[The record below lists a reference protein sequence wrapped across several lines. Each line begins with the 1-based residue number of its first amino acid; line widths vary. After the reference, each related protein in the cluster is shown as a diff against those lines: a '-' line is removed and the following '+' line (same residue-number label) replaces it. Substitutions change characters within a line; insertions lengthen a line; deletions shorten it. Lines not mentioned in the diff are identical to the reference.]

1 MVLFFPTISS
11 QHCNKIHC
19 EEEDSI
25 GTIKNC
31 TYWDP
36 AQFNEESPSILYGK
50 NLRNVFAIAV
60 SIISIIL
67 ELSF

>member
-1 MVLFFPTISS
+1 MVSFFSIISS

-25 GTIKNC
+25 EKIKNC

-36 AQFNEESPSILYGK
+36 AQFNEDSPSILYGK
-50 NLRNVFAIAV
+50 NLR
-60 SIISIIL
+60 
-67 ELSF
+67 

>member
-1 MVLFFPTISS
+1 MASYTILILGFNIMVSFFPTISS

-19 EEEDSI
+19 EEEDSM

-50 NLRNVFAIAV
+50 NL
-60 SIISIIL
+60 
-67 ELSF
+67 